1 MSLSDDKTDKILEMV
16 EALLGPGSGFDDT
29 DEKVSLPYE
38 LLVFPEEMGNHGW
51 FLDPVS
57 KRMVRLP
64 NNSEVVRITDAD
76 SDGKVIIKYP
86 DGYALVPQEYVIEIG
101 FN

>member
-1 MSLSDDKTDKILEMV
+1 MSLSDDKTNKILEMV
-16 EALLGPGSGFDDT
+16 ETLLGPGSGFDDT
-29 DEKVSLPYE
+29 DDKVSLPYE
-38 LLVFPEEMGNHGW
+38 LIVFPEDMGTHAW

-57 KRMVRLP
+57 KKMIRLP
-64 NNSEVVRITDAD
+64 NNSEVVRITDPD
-76 SDGKVIIKYP
+76 SSGKVIVKYP

>member
-16 EALLGPGSGFDDT
+16 ESLLGPGSGFDDT
-29 DEKVSLPYE
+29 DDKVSLPYE
-38 LLVFPEEMGNHGW
+38 LLIFPQDMGMYGW

-57 KRMVRLP
+57 KKMVRLP
-64 NNSEVVRITDAD
+64 NNSEVVRITDPD
-76 SDGKVIIKYP
+76 SSGKVIIKYS
-86 DGYALVPQEYVIEIG
+86 DGYALVPQKYVVEIG

>member
-1 MSLSDDKTDKILEMV
+1 MSLSDDKTDKIIEMV
-16 EALLGPGSGFDDT
+16 ETLLGPGSGFDDT

-38 LLVFPEEMGNHGW
+38 LLVFPEDMGTHGW

-57 KRMVRLP
+57 KKMVRLP

-86 DGYALVPQEYVIEIG
+86 DGYALVHKDFVVEIG